1 MRYSC
6 PYDVVLEGVVAAQTD
21 DVLRRL
27 PPQNIEAEQS
37 VLGAVLLENEAINQA
52 LEILTPD
59 DFYRET
65 HREIFRAMMD
75 LSDHNQPVDAITLT
89 DALRTK
95 GVLEQ
100 VGGPAYIAE
109 LADTVPTAAN
119 VAHYARIVRE
129 KAVLRSL
136 ATIATDIASSAY
148 EANANVDE
156 FLDTAEHRIFEI
168 SERRIKPSFHTMPEL
183 TRESL
188 RILERLYENREL
200 VTGVPTGF
208 KDLDV
213 LTAGLQPSDLVV
225 IAARPSMG
233 KTALAL
239 NIAAYAAMDAEP
251 RRGVA
256 FFSLEMSKEQ
266 LVLRMLCSEARVD
279 SAKARAGYLSERDFP
294 KLAQA
299 AARLSEAN
307 IFIDDSSDTTA
318 ITLKAKCRRLARDRS
333 NNLGLVLVDYLQLMR
348 SARPGE
354 SREKEI
360 AEISR
365 SLKALAKELKLPVI
379 ALSQLNRQV
388 ETRPD
393 RRPLLADLRESGA
406 IEQDADVIA
415 FIYREEMYKKD
426 SKEPGVA
433 EIIVAKQRNGP
444 TDTVKLTYLSQ
455 YTRFENYAAADSAYG
470 DMEN

>member
-1 MRYSC
+1 MVLWGGGLAVGA
-6 PYDVVLEGVVAAQTD
+6 VVQDILKRV
-21 DVLRRL
+21 

-37 VLGAVLLENEAINQA
+37 VLGAILLDNEAVNQA
-52 LEILTPD
+52 LEVLSGD
-59 DFYRET
+59 DFYREV
-65 HREIFRAMMD
+65 HREIFHAMVD
-75 LSDHNQPVDAITLT
+75 LADRNHPVDAITLT
-89 DALRTK
+89 DALRSK
-95 GVLEQ
+95 GALET
-100 VGGPAYIAE
+100 VGGAAYIAE
-109 LADTVPTAAN
+109 LAACVPTAAN
-119 VAHYARIVRE
+119 VGHYARIVRE

-136 ATIATDIASSAY
+136 SSIATDIASSAY
-148 EANANVDE
+148 DAPANVDD
-156 FLDTAEHRIFEI
+156 FLDEAEHRIFEI
-168 SERRIKPSFHTMPEL
+168 SERRIRPSFFSMNEL

-188 RILERLYENREL
+188 KIIERLYENREL

-208 KDLDV
+208 IDLDRI
-213 LTAGLQPSDLVV
+213 TAGFQPGDLVI

-239 NIAAYAAMDAEP
+239 NIAAHAAMDAQP
-251 RRGVA
+251 KIGVA

-279 SAKARAGYLSERDFP
+279 SSKARSGFLSANDFP

-299 AARLSEAN
+299 AARLSEAA
-307 IFIDDSSDTTA
+307 IFIDDASDTTA
-318 ITLKAKCRRLARDRS
+318 ITLKAKCRRLKRERA
-333 NNLGLVLVDYLQLMR
+333 NNLGLVIVDYLQLMR
-348 SARPGE
+348 AARHGE

-365 SLKALAKELKLPVI
+365 SLKALAKELKVPVI

-415 FIYREEMYKKD
+415 FIYRDEMYHRD

-433 EIIVAKQRNGP
+433 EVIVAKQRNGP
-444 TDTVKLTYLSQ
+444 TDTARLTYLNQ
-455 YTRFENYAAADSAYG
+455 FTRFENYAAEADYFEGAEG
-470 DMEN
+470 R

>member
-1 MRYSC
+1 M
-6 PYDVVLEGVVAAQTD
+6 AAAVGD
-21 DVLRRL
+21 ILRRV
-27 PPQNIEAEQS
+27 PPQNLEAEQA
-37 VLGAVLLENEAINQA
+37 VLGAILLQNEAIDET
-52 LEILTPD
+52 LEVLTPD

-65 HREIFRAMMD
+65 HREIFRVMVD
-75 LSDHNQPVDAITLT
+75 LSDRGTPVDAITLPA
-89 DALRTK
+89 ALKTRGK
-95 GVLEQ
+95 LEAT
-100 VGGPAYIAE
+100 GGPAYIAE
-109 LADTVPTAAN
+109 LANCVPTAAN
-119 VAHYARIVRE
+119 VAHYARIVGE
-129 KAVLRSL
+129 KAILRAL
-136 ATIATDIASSAY
+136 ASTATAIASSAY
-148 EANANVDE
+148 DVPAQVDE
-156 FLDTAEHRIFEI
+156 FLDEAEHKIFEI
-168 SERRIKPSFHTMPEL
+168 SERRIRASFHTMREL
-183 TRESL
+183 TRDSIQL
-188 RILERLYENREL
+188 LERLFEQKEM

-208 KDLDV
+208 TDLDRI
-213 LTAGLQPSDLVV
+213 TAGLQPSDLIV

-239 NIAAYAAMDAEP
+239 NIASYAAMDAAP

-279 SAKARAGYLSERDFP
+279 SSKARAGYLSERDFP

-299 AARLSEAN
+299 AARLAEAP

-318 ITLKAKCRRLARDRS
+318 IVLKAKCRRLARDS
-333 NNLGLVLVDYLQLMR
+333 GANLGLIIVDYMQLMR

-365 SLKALAKELKLPVI
+365 SLKSLAKELRVPVI

-415 FIYREEMYKKD
+415 FIYRDEMYHRD

-433 EIIVAKQRNGP
+433 EVIVAKQRNGP
-444 TDTVKLTYLSQ
+444 TDTAKLTYISQ
-455 YTRFENYAAADSAYG
+455 YTRFENYAADDSGYLDRAN
-470 DMEN
+470 EN

>member
-1 MRYSC
+1 
-6 PYDVVLEGVVAAQTD
+6 VVVAAQVD
-21 DVLRRL
+21 DVLRRV

-37 VLGAVLLENEAINQA
+37 VLGAILLENEAINQA
-52 LEILTPD
+52 LEILSHE
-59 DFYRET
+59 DFYRES
-65 HREIFRAMMD
+65 HREIFRAMVE
-75 LSDHNQPVDAITLT
+75 LSDRSQPVDAITLT
-89 DALRTK
+89 DALRSK
-95 GVLEQ
+95 GALEQ
-100 VGGPAYIAE
+100 IGGPGYIAE
-109 LADTVPTAAN
+109 LADAVPTAAN

-148 EANANVDE
+148 EASADVDE
-156 FLDTAEHRIFEI
+156 FLDEAEHRIFEI

-188 RILERLYENREL
+188 KLLERLYENREL

-225 IAARPSMG
+225 LAARPSMG
-233 KTALAL
+233 KSALAL
-239 NIAAYAAMDAEP
+239 NIAAYAAMEAQP
-251 RRGVA
+251 KRGVA

-266 LVLRMLCSEARVD
+266 LVLRLLCSEARVD

-299 AARLSEAN
+299 AARLSEAP

-318 ITLKAKCRRLARDRS
+318 ITLKAKCRRLARERS
-333 NNLGLVLVDYLQLMR
+333 NNLGLVIVDYIQLMR
-348 SARPGE
+348 SSRPGE

-365 SLKALAKELKLPVI
+365 SLKGLAKELKVPVI
-379 ALSQLNRQV
+379 GLSQLNRQV

-415 FIYREEMYKKD
+415 FIYREEMYKGKD

-444 TDTVKLTYLSQ
+444 TETVKLTYVSQ
-455 YTRFENYAAADSAYG
+455 YTRFENYAPADSAYG
-470 DMEN
+470 DMDA

>member
-1 MRYSC
+1 MRYSRA
-6 PYDVVLEGVVAAQTD
+6 YDVVLEGVVAAQTD

-148 EANANVDE
+148 EANADVDE

-168 SERRIKPSFHTMPEL
+168 SERRIKPSFHDM
-183 TRESL
+183 
-188 RILERLYENREL
+188 REL

-213 LTAGLQPSDLVV
+213 LTAGLQPSDLIVL
-225 IAARPSMG
+225 AARPSMG

-318 ITLKAKCRRLARDRS
+318 ITLKAKCRRLARDHS

-365 SLKALAKELKLPVI
+365 SLKALAKELNLPVI
-379 ALSQLNRQV
+379 GCSQLNRQV

-415 FIYREEMYKKD
+415 FIYRDEVYKGKE

-433 EIIVAKQRNGP
+433 EII
-444 TDTVKLTYLSQ
+444 
-455 YTRFENYAAADSAYG
+455 
-470 DMEN
+470 

>member
-1 MRYSC
+1 M
-6 PYDVVLEGVVAAQTD
+6 AAQTD
-21 DVLRRL
+21 DVLRRV

-37 VLGAVLLENEAINQA
+37 VLGAILLENEAINHA
-52 LEILTPD
+52 LEILGPEE
-59 DFYRET
+59 FYRET
-65 HREIFRAMMD
+65 HREIFRAMME

-89 DALRTK
+89 DALRTR

-100 VGGPAYIAE
+100 IGGPSYIAE
-109 LADTVPTAAN
+109 LADSVPTSAN

-148 EANANVDE
+148 EANADVDE

-208 KDLDV
+208 KDLDT
-213 LTAGLQPSDLVV
+213 LTAGLQPSDLIVL
-225 IAARPSMG
+225 AARPSMG

-251 RRGVA
+251 KRGVA

-299 AARLSEAN
+299 AARLSDAN

-318 ITLKAKCRRLARDRS
+318 ITLKAKCRRLAKDKN

-365 SLKALAKELKLPVI
+365 SLKALAKELKVPVI

-415 FIYREEMYKKD
+415 FIYREEMYKGKD
-426 SKEPGVA
+426 SKEAGVA

-455 YTRFENYAAADSAYG
+455 YTRFENYAPADSAYG
-470 DMEN
+470 DMDG

>member
-1 MRYSC
+1 MAAAA
-6 PYDVVLEGVVAAQTD
+6 VAD
-21 DVLRRL
+21 DILRRV
-27 PPQNIEAEQS
+27 PPQNLEAEQS
-37 VLGAVLLENEAINQA
+37 VLGAVLLDNDAINQT
-52 LEILTPD
+52 LEILTAD

-65 HREIFRAMMD
+65 HREIFRAMVGLVD
-75 LSDHNQPVDAITLT
+75 RSQPVDAITLT
-89 DALRTK
+89 DALRTN
-95 GVLEQ
+95 GVLDA

-109 LADTVPTAAN
+109 LAAIVPTAAN
-119 VAHYARIVRE
+119 VAFYARIVRE
-129 KAVLRSL
+129 RAVLRSL
-136 ATIATDIASSAY
+136 ASTATEIASGAY
-148 EANANVDE
+148 DAPPDVDQY
-156 FLDTAEHRIFEI
+156 LDDSEHRIFEI
-168 SERRIKPSFHTMPEL
+168 SERRIRQSFHSMNEV
-183 TRESL
+183 TRASIAL
-188 RILERLYENREL
+188 LERLYERKEM

-208 KDLDV
+208 TDLDR
-213 LTAGLQPSDLVV
+213 LTAGFQPNELII

-239 NIAAYAAMDAEP
+239 NLATYAATQADP
-251 RRGVA
+251 PVGVA

-266 LVLRMLCSEARVD
+266 LALRMLCSEARVD
-279 SAKARAGYLSERDFP
+279 SAKARAGFLGERDFP

-299 AARLSEAN
+299 ASRLSEAP
-307 IFIDDSSDTTA
+307 IFIDDNSDTSPLV
-318 ITLKAKCRRLARDRS
+318 LKAKCRRLMRERTS
-333 NNLGLVLVDYLQLMR
+333 RLGLIIVDYLQLMR

-365 SLKALAKELKLPVI
+365 SLKALAKELRVPVI

-415 FIYREEMYKKD
+415 FIYRDEMYHRD

-433 EIIVAKQRNGP
+433 EVIIAKQRNGP
-444 TDTVKLTYLSQ
+444 TGTAKLTYLSQ
-455 YTRFENYAAADSAYG
+455 YTRFENHAAEEDIYG
-470 DMEN
+470 DAEG

>member
-1 MRYSC
+1 
-6 PYDVVLEGVVAAQTD
+6 VELEDVVAAQTD

-52 LEILTPD
+52 LEILTAD

-95 GVLEQ
+95 SVLEQ

-109 LADTVPTAAN
+109 LADSVPTAAN

-208 KDLDV
+208 KDLDT
-213 LTAGLQPSDLVV
+213 LTAGLQPSDLIV

-239 NIAAYAAMDAEP
+239 NICAYAAMDAEP
-251 RRGVA
+251 KRGVA

-318 ITLKAKCRRLARDRS
+318 ITLKAKCRRLARDKS

-365 SLKALAKELKLPVI
+365 SLKALAKELKVPVI

-415 FIYREEMYKKD
+415 FIYREEMYKGKD
-426 SKEPGVA
+426 SKEAGVA

-455 YTRFENYAAADSAYG
+455 YTRFENYAPADSAYG
-470 DMEN
+470 DMDG